1 MSTNR
6 PSPSRWQRLNLNY
19 IWPILT
25 GLLLAAYLLQL
36 NRAPLPLTGN
46 PSSQTASSQT
56 AIPFVTSYADAV
68 QVALPAV
75 VNIYT
80 SRSVPAK
87 NHPLLKDPVFKRFLH
102 NNGIR
107 QRDKV
112 ERSLG
117 SGVIISTDGYVL
129 TNNHVIDEA
138 DRIRVLLAD
147 GRERLATVI
156 GSDAPT
162 DLAVLK
168 IDLGNLTPAIFAD
181 ATAVRIGDIVLA
193 IGNPYGIG
201 QTVTQGIVSATG
213 RYGLQINT
221 YENYIQTDA
230 AINTGNS
237 GGALI
242 NAYGQLI
249 GINSGLYSKTGG
261 SNGIGFA
268 IPVDIA
274 SYVFENIV
282 EHGKVVRGWL
292 GISAEE
298 ITPSVAE
305 AFNLNGLRGLVLTNI
320 EANGPADK
328 AGLKIGDIITH
339 IDNSSVGNGNVG
351 MHKIAQTKPGTMI
364 SINAVRK
371 GEEQRFLVEIGL
383 RPSNPDH

>member
-1 MSTNR
+1 MNIKQSSST
-6 PSPSRWQRLNLNY
+6 RWQRLNLNY

-25 GLLLAAYLLQL
+25 GIMFAALLLLS
-36 NRAPLPLTGN
+36 RAPSPAKVT
-46 PSSQTASSQT
+46 
-56 AIPFVTSYADAV
+56 PFISSYADAV
-68 QVALPAV
+68 QIALPAV

-80 SRSVPAK
+80 SRTVPAG
-87 NHPLLKDPVFKRFLH
+87 NHPLLKDPAFKRFLS
-102 NNGIR
+102 NNDIR

-117 SGVIISTDGYVL
+117 SGVIISSDGYVL

-168 IDLGNLTPAIFAD
+168 IDLDNLTPAIFANPD
-181 ATAVRIGDIVLA
+181 AVRIGDIVLA

-213 RYGLQINT
+213 RHGLQINT
-221 YENYIQTDA
+221 YEKYIQTDA

-242 NAYGQLI
+242 NAHGQLI

-305 AFNLNGLRGLVLTNI
+305 AFNLNDLRGLVLTNI

-328 AGLKIGDIITH
+328 AGLQIGDIITH
-339 IDNSSVGNGNVG
+339 IDNTSVGNGNLG
-351 MHKIAQTKPGTMI
+351 MHKIAQTKPGTTLNI
-364 SINAVRK
+364 RAVRK
-371 GEEQRFLVEIGL
+371 GASQRFLVTIGL
-383 RPSNPDH
+383 RPSKNDGR

>member
-1 MSTNR
+1 MLSTEK
-6 PSPSRWQRLNLNY
+6 SSQTRWQYINHNY
-19 IWPILT
+19 TWPILA
-25 GLLLAAYLLQL
+25 GLLLAALLLQL
-36 NRAPLPLTGN
+36 NRAP
-46 PSSQTASSQT
+46 SSQTT
-56 AIPFVTSYADAV
+56 VPLVTSYANAV
-68 QVALPAV
+68 QTALPSV

-80 SRSVPAK
+80 SRTVPAK
-87 NHPLLKDPVFKRFLH
+87 SHPLLKDPVFKRFL
-102 NNGIR
+102 NNQGIR

-112 ERSLG
+112 EQSLG

-129 TNNHVIDEA
+129 TNNHVINEA

-168 IDLGNLTPAIFAD
+168 IELADLTPAIFAD
-181 ATAVRIGDIVLA
+181 PNAIRIGDVVLA

-213 RYGLQINT
+213 RHGLQINT
-221 YENYIQTDA
+221 YEKYIQTDA
-230 AINTGNS
+230 AINKGNS
-237 GGALI
+237 GGALV

-274 SYVFENIV
+274 SYVFQNIV

-320 EANGPADK
+320 EVNGPAAK
-328 AGLKIGDIITH
+328 AGLQIGDIITH
-339 IDNSSVGNGNVG
+339 IDETSVGNGNIG
-351 MHKIAQTKPGTMI
+351 MHKIAQTKPGTK
-364 SINAVRK
+364 INIRAVRK
-371 GEEQRFLVEIGL
+371 GASQSFLVEIGL
-383 RPSNPDH
+383 RPNKNSG

>member
-1 MSTNR
+1 MSIKR
-6 PSPSRWQRLNLNY
+6 PSHTRWKNRARHY
-19 IWPILT
+19 FWPILT
-25 GLLLAAYLLQL
+25 GLLFAALLLQF
-36 NRAPLPLTGN
+36 NRAPSGN
-46 PSSQTASSQT
+46 SAD
-56 AIPFVTSYADAV
+56 PFITSYADAA
-68 QVALPAV
+68 QVALPSV

-80 SRSVPAK
+80 SRTIHVE
-87 NHPLLKDPVFKRFLH
+87 NHPLLKDPVFKRFL
-102 NNGIR
+102 NNKGVR
-107 QRDKV
+107 QRDKI

-117 SGVIISTDGYVL
+117 SGVIISSNGYVL

-168 IDLGNLTPAIFAD
+168 IDLDNLTPAIFANPK
-181 ATAVRIGDIVLA
+181 TIRIGDIVLA

-213 RYGLQINT
+213 RHGLQINT
-221 YENYIQTDA
+221 YEKYIQTDA

-237 GGALI
+237 GGALD
-242 NAYGQLI
+242 NAYGELI

-268 IPVDIA
+268 IPIDIA

-282 EHGKVVRGWL
+282 EHGEVVRGWL

-305 AFNLNGLRGLVLTNI
+305 AFNLKSLRGLVLTDI
-320 EANGPADK
+320 ETYGPAEK
-328 AGLKIGDIITH
+328 AGLQIGDIITH
-339 IDNSSVGNGNVG
+339 IDNTSVGNGNIG
-351 MHKIAQTKPGTMI
+351 MHKIAQTKPGT
-364 SINAVRK
+364 SIHIRAMRK
-371 GEEQRFLVEIGL
+371 GESQDFLVEIGL
-383 RPSNPDH
+383 RPNNKSD

>member
-1 MSTNR
+1 MNIKQSSST
-6 PSPSRWQRLNLNY
+6 RWQRLNLNY

-25 GLLLAAYLLQL
+25 GIMLAALLLLS
-36 NRAPLPLTGN
+36 RAPSPAKAT
-46 PSSQTASSQT
+46 
-56 AIPFVTSYADAV
+56 PFISSYADAV
-68 QVALPAV
+68 QIALPAV

-80 SRSVPAK
+80 SRTVPAG
-87 NHPLLKDPVFKRFLH
+87 NHPLLKDPAFKRFLS
-102 NNGIR
+102 NNDIR
-107 QRDKV
+107 QRDKI

-117 SGVIISTDGYVL
+117 SGVIISSDGYVL

-168 IDLGNLTPAIFAD
+168 IDLDNLTPAIFANPD
-181 ATAVRIGDIVLA
+181 AVRIGDIVLA

-213 RYGLQINT
+213 RHGLQINT
-221 YENYIQTDA
+221 YEKYIQTDA

-242 NAYGQLI
+242 NAHGQLI

-305 AFNLNGLRGLVLTNI
+305 AFNLNDLRGLVLTNI

-328 AGLKIGDIITH
+328 AGLQIGDIITH
-339 IDNSSVGNGNVG
+339 IDNTSVGNGNLG
-351 MHKIAQTKPGTMI
+351 MHKIAQTKPGTTLNI
-364 SINAVRK
+364 RAVRK
-371 GEEQRFLVEIGL
+371 GASQRFLVTIGL
-383 RPSNPDH
+383 RPSKNDGR

>member
-1 MSTNR
+1 MSIKRSSQTHWKNMIR
-6 PSPSRWQRLNLNY
+6 NY
-19 IWPILT
+19 IWPMLT
-25 GLLLAAYLLQL
+25 GLLLAALLLQL
-36 NRAPLPLTGN
+36 NRE
-46 PSSQTASSQT
+46 PSTQAVS
-56 AIPFVTSYADAV
+56 PFVTSYADAV
-68 QVALPAV
+68 QVALPSV

-80 SRSVPAK
+80 SRTVQIES
-87 NHPLLKDPVFKRFLH
+87 HPLLKDPVFKRFLN

-107 QRDKV
+107 QRDKI

-117 SGVIISTDGYVL
+117 SGVIISSNGYVL

-168 IDLGNLTPAIFAD
+168 IDLDNLTPAIFANPK
-181 ATAVRIGDIVLA
+181 TIRIGDVVLA
-193 IGNPYGIG
+193 IGNPFGIG

-213 RYGLQINT
+213 RHGLQINT
-221 YENYIQTDA
+221 YEKYIQTDA

-237 GGALI
+237 GGALV
-242 NAYGQLI
+242 NAYGELI

-268 IPVDIA
+268 IPIDIA

-305 AFNLNGLRGLVLTNI
+305 AFNLKALRGLVLTDI
-320 EANGPADK
+320 ETNGPAEK
-328 AGLKIGDIITH
+328 AGLQIGDIITH
-339 IDNSSVGNGNVG
+339 IDNTSVGNGNIG
-351 MHKIAQTKPGTMI
+351 MHKIAQTKPGTT
-364 SINAVRK
+364 INIRAMRK
-371 GEEQRFLVEIGL
+371 GDAQDFLVEIGL
-383 RPSNPDH
+383 RPNKKSD

>member
-1 MSTNR
+1 LSIKRSSQT
-6 PSPSRWQRLNLNY
+6 RLQNIKQNY

-25 GLLLAAYLLQL
+25 GLLLAALVLQL
-36 NRAPLPLTGN
+36 NRAPSAKFDAPY
-46 PSSQTASSQT
+46 
-56 AIPFVTSYADAV
+56 ITSYADAA
-68 QVALPAV
+68 QIALPSV

-80 SRSVPAK
+80 SRTIHVE
-87 NHPLLKDPVFKRFLH
+87 NHPLLNDPVFKRFLN
-102 NNGIR
+102 NNGAR
-107 QRDKV
+107 QRDKI

-117 SGVIISTDGYVL
+117 SGVIISSNGYVL

-168 IDLGNLTPAIFAD
+168 IDLDNLTPAIFANPK
-181 ATAVRIGDIVLA
+181 TIRIGDIVLA

-221 YENYIQTDA
+221 YEKYIQTDA

-237 GGALI
+237 GGALV
-242 NAYGQLI
+242 NAYGELI

-268 IPVDIA
+268 IPIDIA

-282 EHGKVVRGWL
+282 EHGQVVRGWL

-305 AFNLNGLRGLVLTNI
+305 AFNLKSLRGLVLTDI
-320 EANGPADK
+320 EVQGPADK
-328 AGLKIGDIITH
+328 AGLQVGDIITH
-339 IDNSSVGNGNVG
+339 IDNATVGNGNAG
-351 MHKIAQTKPGTMI
+351 MHQIAQTKPGTK
-364 SINAVRK
+364 INIRAMRK
-371 GEEQRFLVEIGL
+371 GDSKSFLVDIGL
-383 RPSNPDH
+383 RPQIKSD

>member
-1 MSTNR
+1 MSIKRSSQSHRKNMIR
-6 PSPSRWQRLNLNY
+6 NY

-25 GLLLAAYLLQL
+25 GLLLAALLLQL
-36 NRAPLPLTGN
+36 NRE
-46 PSSQTASSQT
+46 PSTQAVS
-56 AIPFVTSYADAV
+56 PFVTSYADAV
-68 QVALPAV
+68 QVALPSV

-80 SRSVPAK
+80 CRTVQVES
-87 NHPLLKDPVFKRFLH
+87 HPLLKDPVFKRFLN

-107 QRDKV
+107 QRDKI

-117 SGVIISTDGYVL
+117 SGVIISSNGYVL
-129 TNNHVIDEA
+129 TNNHVINEA

-168 IDLGNLTPAIFAD
+168 IDLDNLTPAIFANPK
-181 ATAVRIGDIVLA
+181 TIRIGDVVLA

-213 RYGLQINT
+213 RHGLQINT
-221 YENYIQTDA
+221 YEKYIQTDA

-237 GGALI
+237 GGALV
-242 NAYGQLI
+242 NAYGELI

-268 IPVDIA
+268 IPIDIA

-305 AFNLNGLRGLVLTNI
+305 AFNLKALRGLVLTDI
-320 EANGPADK
+320 ETNGPAEK
-328 AGLKIGDIITH
+328 AGLQIGDIITH
-339 IDNSSVGNGNVG
+339 IDNTSVGNGNIG
-351 MHKIAQTKPGTMI
+351 MHKIAQTKPGTT
-364 SINAVRK
+364 INIRAMRK
-371 GEEQRFLVEIGL
+371 GDAQDFLVEIGL
-383 RPSNPDH
+383 RPNKKSD

>member
-1 MSTNR
+1 MSIKRSSQTHWKNMIR
-6 PSPSRWQRLNLNY
+6 NY
-19 IWPILT
+19 IWPMLT
-25 GLLLAAYLLQL
+25 GLLLAALLLQL
-36 NRAPLPLTGN
+36 NRE
-46 PSSQTASSQT
+46 PSTQAVS
-56 AIPFVTSYADAV
+56 PFVTSYADAV
-68 QVALPAV
+68 QVALPSV

-80 SRSVPAK
+80 SRTVQVES
-87 NHPLLKDPVFKRFLH
+87 HPLLKDPVFKRFLN
-102 NNGIR
+102 NNGIQ
-107 QRDKV
+107 QRDKI

-117 SGVIISTDGYVL
+117 SGVIISSNGYVL

-168 IDLGNLTPAIFAD
+168 IDLDNLTPAIFANPK
-181 ATAVRIGDIVLA
+181 TIRIGDVVLA

-213 RYGLQINT
+213 RHGLQINT
-221 YENYIQTDA
+221 YEKYIQTDA

-237 GGALI
+237 GGALV
-242 NAYGQLI
+242 NAYGELI

-268 IPVDIA
+268 IPIDIA

-305 AFNLNGLRGLVLTNI
+305 AFNLKALRGLVLTDI
-320 EANGPADK
+320 ETNGPAEK
-328 AGLKIGDIITH
+328 AGLQIGDIITH
-339 IDNSSVGNGNVG
+339 IDNTSVGNGNIG
-351 MHKIAQTKPGTMI
+351 MHKIAQTKPGTT
-364 SINAVRK
+364 INIRAMRK
-371 GEEQRFLVEIGL
+371 GDAQDFLVEIGL
-383 RPSNPDH
+383 RPNKKSD

>member
-1 MSTNR
+1 MSTEK
-6 PSPSRWQRLNLNY
+6 SSQTRWQYINHNY
-19 IWPILT
+19 TWPILA
-25 GLLLAAYLLQL
+25 GLLLAALLLQL
-36 NRAPLPLTGN
+36 NRAP
-46 PSSQTASSQT
+46 SSQTT
-56 AIPFVTSYADAV
+56 LPLVTSYANAV
-68 QVALPAV
+68 QTALPSV

-80 SRSVPAK
+80 SRTVPAK
-87 NHPLLKDPVFKRFLH
+87 SHPLLKDPVFKRFL
-102 NNGIR
+102 NNQGIR

-112 ERSLG
+112 EQSLG

-129 TNNHVIDEA
+129 TNNHVINEA

-168 IDLGNLTPAIFAD
+168 IELADLTPAIFAD
-181 ATAVRIGDIVLA
+181 PNAIRIGDVVLA

-213 RYGLQINT
+213 RHGLQINT
-221 YENYIQTDA
+221 YEKYIQTDA
-230 AINTGNS
+230 AINKGNS
-237 GGALI
+237 GGALV

-274 SYVFENIV
+274 SYVFQNIV

-320 EANGPADK
+320 EVNGPAAK
-328 AGLKIGDIITH
+328 AGLQIGDIITH
-339 IDNSSVGNGNVG
+339 IDETSVGNGNIG
-351 MHKIAQTKPGTMI
+351 MHKIAQTKPGTK
-364 SINAVRK
+364 INIRAVRK
-371 GEEQRFLVEIGL
+371 GASQSFLVEIGL
-383 RPSNPDH
+383 RPNKNSG

>member
-1 MSTNR
+1 MSIKRSSQTHWKNMIR
-6 PSPSRWQRLNLNY
+6 NY
-19 IWPILT
+19 IWPMLT
-25 GLLLAAYLLQL
+25 GLLLAALLLQL
-36 NRAPLPLTGN
+36 NRE
-46 PSSQTASSQT
+46 PSTQAVS
-56 AIPFVTSYADAV
+56 PFVTSYADAV
-68 QVALPAV
+68 QVALPSV

-80 SRSVPAK
+80 SRTVQIES
-87 NHPLLKDPVFKRFLH
+87 HPLLKDPVFKRFLN

-107 QRDKV
+107 QRDKI

-117 SGVIISTDGYVL
+117 SGVIISSNGYVL

-168 IDLGNLTPAIFAD
+168 IDLDNLTPAIFANPK
-181 ATAVRIGDIVLA
+181 TIRIGDVVLA

-213 RYGLQINT
+213 RHGLQINT
-221 YENYIQTDA
+221 YEKYIQTDA

-237 GGALI
+237 GGALV
-242 NAYGQLI
+242 NAYGELI

-268 IPVDIA
+268 IPIDIA

-305 AFNLNGLRGLVLTNI
+305 AFNLKALRGLVLTDI
-320 EANGPADK
+320 ETNGPAEK
-328 AGLKIGDIITH
+328 AGLQIGDIITH
-339 IDNSSVGNGNVG
+339 IDNTSVGNGNIG
-351 MHKIAQTKPGTMI
+351 MHKIAQTKPGTT
-364 SINAVRK
+364 INIRAMRK
-371 GEEQRFLVEIGL
+371 GDAQDFLVEIGL
-383 RPSNPDH
+383 RPNKKSD

>member
-1 MSTNR
+1 MSIKRSSQTHRKNMIR
-6 PSPSRWQRLNLNY
+6 NY

-25 GLLLAAYLLQL
+25 GLLLAALLLQL
-36 NRAPLPLTGN
+36 NRE
-46 PSSQTASSQT
+46 PSTQAVS
-56 AIPFVTSYADAV
+56 PFVTSYADAV
-68 QVALPAV
+68 QVALPSV

-80 SRSVPAK
+80 SRTVQVES
-87 NHPLLKDPVFKRFLH
+87 HPLLKDPVFKRFLN

-107 QRDKV
+107 QRDKI
-112 ERSLG
+112 ERSLC
-117 SGVIISTDGYVL
+117 SGVIISSNGYVL

-168 IDLGNLTPAIFAD
+168 IDLDNLTPAIFANPK
-181 ATAVRIGDIVLA
+181 TIRIGDVVLA

-213 RYGLQINT
+213 RHGLQINT
-221 YENYIQTDA
+221 YEKYIQTDA

-237 GGALI
+237 GGALV
-242 NAYGQLI
+242 NAYGELI

-268 IPVDIA
+268 IPIDIA

-305 AFNLNGLRGLVLTNI
+305 AFNLKALRGLVLTDI
-320 EANGPADK
+320 ETNGPAEK
-328 AGLKIGDIITH
+328 AGLQIGDIITH
-339 IDNSSVGNGNVG
+339 IDNTSVGNGNIG
-351 MHKIAQTKPGTMI
+351 MHKIAQTKPGTT
-364 SINAVRK
+364 INIRAMRK
-371 GEEQRFLVEIGL
+371 GDAQDFLVEIGL
-383 RPSNPDH
+383 RPNKKSD

>member
-1 MSTNR
+1 MSIKRSSQTHRKNMIR
-6 PSPSRWQRLNLNY
+6 NY

-25 GLLLAAYLLQL
+25 GLLLAALLLQL
-36 NRAPLPLTGN
+36 NRE
-46 PSSQTASSQT
+46 PSTQAVS
-56 AIPFVTSYADAV
+56 PFVTSYADAV
-68 QVALPAV
+68 QVALPSV

-80 SRSVPAK
+80 SRTVQIES
-87 NHPLLKDPVFKRFLH
+87 HPLLKDPVFKRFLN

-107 QRDKV
+107 QRDKI

-117 SGVIISTDGYVL
+117 SGVIISSNGYVL

-168 IDLGNLTPAIFAD
+168 IDLDNLTPAIFANPK
-181 ATAVRIGDIVLA
+181 TIRIGDVVLA

-213 RYGLQINT
+213 RHGLQINT
-221 YENYIQTDA
+221 YEKYIQTDA

-237 GGALI
+237 GGALV
-242 NAYGQLI
+242 NAYGELI

-268 IPVDIA
+268 IPIDIA

-305 AFNLNGLRGLVLTNI
+305 AFNLKALRGLVLTDI
-320 EANGPADK
+320 ETNGPAEK
-328 AGLKIGDIITH
+328 AGLQIGDIITH
-339 IDNSSVGNGNVG
+339 IDNTSVGNGNIG
-351 MHKIAQTKPGTMI
+351 MHKIAQTKPGTT
-364 SINAVRK
+364 INIRAMRK
-371 GEEQRFLVEIGL
+371 GDAQDFLVEIGL
-383 RPSNPDH
+383 RPNKKSD

>member
-1 MSTNR
+1 LSIKRSSQT
-6 PSPSRWQRLNLNY
+6 RLQNIKQNY

-25 GLLLAAYLLQL
+25 GLLLAALVLQL
-36 NRAPLPLTGN
+36 NRAPSAKFDAPY
-46 PSSQTASSQT
+46 
-56 AIPFVTSYADAV
+56 ITSYADAA
-68 QVALPAV
+68 QIALPSV

-80 SRSVPAK
+80 SRTIHVE
-87 NHPLLKDPVFKRFLH
+87 NHPLLNDPVFKRFLN
-102 NNGIR
+102 NNGAR
-107 QRDKV
+107 QRDKI

-117 SGVIISTDGYVL
+117 SGVIISSNGYVL

-168 IDLGNLTPAIFAD
+168 IDLDNLTPAIFANPK
-181 ATAVRIGDIVLA
+181 TIRIGDIVLA

-221 YENYIQTDA
+221 YEKYIQTDA

-237 GGALI
+237 GGALV
-242 NAYGQLI
+242 NAYGELI

-268 IPVDIA
+268 IPIDIA

-282 EHGKVVRGWL
+282 EHGQVVRGWL

-305 AFNLNGLRGLVLTNI
+305 AFNLKSLRGLVLTDI
-320 EANGPADK
+320 EAQGPADK
-328 AGLKIGDIITH
+328 AGLQVGDIITH
-339 IDNSSVGNGNVG
+339 IDNATVGNGNAG
-351 MHKIAQTKPGTMI
+351 MHQIAQTKPGTK
-364 SINAVRK
+364 INIRAMRK
-371 GEEQRFLVEIGL
+371 GDSKSFLVDIGL
-383 RPSNPDH
+383 RPQIKSD

>member
-1 MSTNR
+1 MSIKRSSQTHRKNMIR
-6 PSPSRWQRLNLNY
+6 NY

-25 GLLLAAYLLQL
+25 GLLLAALLLQL
-36 NRAPLPLTGN
+36 NRE
-46 PSSQTASSQT
+46 PSTQAVS
-56 AIPFVTSYADAV
+56 PFVTSYADAV
-68 QVALPAV
+68 QVALPSV

-80 SRSVPAK
+80 SRTVQVES
-87 NHPLLKDPVFKRFLH
+87 HPLLKDPVFKRFLN

-107 QRDKV
+107 QRDKI

-117 SGVIISTDGYVL
+117 SGVIISSNGYVL

-168 IDLGNLTPAIFAD
+168 IDLDNLTPAIFANPK
-181 ATAVRIGDIVLA
+181 TIRIGDVVLA
-193 IGNPYGIG
+193 IGNPFGIG

-213 RYGLQINT
+213 RHGLQINT
-221 YENYIQTDA
+221 YEKYIQTDA

-237 GGALI
+237 GGALV
-242 NAYGQLI
+242 NAYGELI

-268 IPVDIA
+268 IPIDIA

-305 AFNLNGLRGLVLTNI
+305 AFNLKALRGLVLTDI
-320 EANGPADK
+320 ETNGPAEK
-328 AGLKIGDIITH
+328 AGLQIGDIITH
-339 IDNSSVGNGNVG
+339 IDNTSVGNGNIG
-351 MHKIAQTKPGTMI
+351 MHKIAQTKPGTT
-364 SINAVRK
+364 INIRAMRK
-371 GEEQRFLVEIGL
+371 GDAQDFLVEIGL
-383 RPSNPDH
+383 RPNKKSD

>member
-1 MSTNR
+1 MSIKRSSQT
-6 PSPSRWQRLNLNY
+6 RLQNIKQNY

-25 GLLLAAYLLQL
+25 GLLLAALVLQL
-36 NRAPLPLTGN
+36 NRAP
-46 PSSQTASSQT
+46 SAKSDA
-56 AIPFVTSYADAV
+56 PFITSYADAA
-68 QVALPAV
+68 QVALPSV

-80 SRSVPAK
+80 SRTIHVE
-87 NHPLLKDPVFKRFLH
+87 NHPLLKDPVFKRFLN
-102 NNGIR
+102 NNGVR
-107 QRDKV
+107 QRDKI

-117 SGVIISTDGYVL
+117 SGVIISSNGYVL

-168 IDLGNLTPAIFAD
+168 IDLDNLTPAIFANPK
-181 ATAVRIGDIVLA
+181 TIRIGDIVLA

-201 QTVTQGIVSATG
+201 QTVTQGIISATG
-213 RYGLQINT
+213 RHGLQINT
-221 YENYIQTDA
+221 YEKYIQTDA

-237 GGALI
+237 GGALV
-242 NAYGQLI
+242 NAYGELI

-268 IPVDIA
+268 IPIDIA
-274 SYVFENIV
+274 AYVFENIV
-282 EHGKVVRGWL
+282 EHGQVVRGWL

-305 AFNLNGLRGLVLTNI
+305 AFNLKRLRGLVLTDI
-320 EANGPADK
+320 EANGPAEK
-328 AGLKIGDIITH
+328 AGLQIGDIITH
-339 IDNSSVGNGNVG
+339 IDNTNVGNGNIG
-351 MHKIAQTKPGTMI
+351 MHQIAQTKPGTK
-364 SINAVRK
+364 INIRAIRK
-371 GEEQRFLVEIGL
+371 GESQSFLVEIGL
-383 RPSNPDH
+383 RPHTKSD

>member
-1 MSTNR
+1 MSIKRSSQT
-6 PSPSRWQRLNLNY
+6 RLQNIKQNY

-25 GLLLAAYLLQL
+25 GLLLAALVLQL
-36 NRAPLPLTGN
+36 NRAPSAKFDAPY
-46 PSSQTASSQT
+46 
-56 AIPFVTSYADAV
+56 ITSYADAA
-68 QVALPAV
+68 QIALPSV

-80 SRSVPAK
+80 SRTIHVE
-87 NHPLLKDPVFKRFLH
+87 NHPLLNDPVFKRFLN
-102 NNGIR
+102 NNGAR
-107 QRDKV
+107 QRDKI

-117 SGVIISTDGYVL
+117 SGVIISSNGYVL

-168 IDLGNLTPAIFAD
+168 IDLDNLTPAIFANPK
-181 ATAVRIGDIVLA
+181 TIRIGDIVLA

-221 YENYIQTDA
+221 YEKYIQTDA

-237 GGALI
+237 GGALV
-242 NAYGQLI
+242 NAYGELI

-268 IPVDIA
+268 IPIDIA

-282 EHGKVVRGWL
+282 EHGQVVRGWL

-305 AFNLNGLRGLVLTNI
+305 AFNLKSLRGLVLTDI
-320 EANGPADK
+320 EAQGPADK
-328 AGLKIGDIITH
+328 AGLQVGDIITH
-339 IDNSSVGNGNVG
+339 IDNATVGNGNAG
-351 MHKIAQTKPGTMI
+351 MHQIAQTKPGTK
-364 SINAVRK
+364 INIRAMRK
-371 GEEQRFLVEIGL
+371 GDSKSFLVDIGL
-383 RPSNPDH
+383 RPQIKSD

>member
-1 MSTNR
+1 MSIKRSSQTNR
-6 PSPSRWQRLNLNY
+6 KNMIRNY

-25 GLLLAAYLLQL
+25 GLLLAALLLQL
-36 NRAPLPLTGN
+36 NRE
-46 PSSQTASSQT
+46 PSTQAVS
-56 AIPFVTSYADAV
+56 PFVTSYADAV
-68 QVALPAV
+68 QVALPSV

-80 SRSVPAK
+80 SRTVQVES
-87 NHPLLKDPVFKRFLH
+87 HPLLKDPVFKRFLN
-102 NNGIR
+102 NNGIQ
-107 QRDKV
+107 QRDKI

-117 SGVIISTDGYVL
+117 SGVIISSNGYVL

-168 IDLGNLTPAIFAD
+168 IDLDNLTPAIFANPK
-181 ATAVRIGDIVLA
+181 TIRIGDVVLA

-213 RYGLQINT
+213 RHGLQINT
-221 YENYIQTDA
+221 YEKYIQTDA

-237 GGALI
+237 GGALV
-242 NAYGQLI
+242 NAYGELI

-268 IPVDIA
+268 IPIDIA

-305 AFNLNGLRGLVLTNI
+305 AFNLKALRGLVLTDI
-320 EANGPADK
+320 ETNGPAEK
-328 AGLKIGDIITH
+328 AGLQIGDIITH
-339 IDNSSVGNGNVG
+339 IDNTSVGNGNIG
-351 MHKIAQTKPGTMI
+351 MHKIAQTKPGTT
-364 SINAVRK
+364 INIRAMRK
-371 GEEQRFLVEIGL
+371 GDAQDFLVEIGL
-383 RPSNPDH
+383 RPNKKSD

>member
-1 MSTNR
+1 MSIKRSSQTHRKNMIR
-6 PSPSRWQRLNLNY
+6 NY

-25 GLLLAAYLLQL
+25 GLLLAALLLQL
-36 NRAPLPLTGN
+36 NRE
-46 PSSQTASSQT
+46 PSTQAVS
-56 AIPFVTSYADAV
+56 PFVTSYADAV
-68 QVALPAV
+68 QVALPSV

-80 SRSVPAK
+80 SRTVQVES
-87 NHPLLKDPVFKRFLH
+87 HPLLKDPVFKRFLN

-107 QRDKV
+107 QRDKI

-117 SGVIISTDGYVL
+117 SGVIISSNGYVL

-168 IDLGNLTPAIFAD
+168 IDLDNLTPAIFANPK
-181 ATAVRIGDIVLA
+181 TIRIGDVVLA

-213 RYGLQINT
+213 RHGLQINT
-221 YENYIQTDA
+221 YEKYIQTDA

-237 GGALI
+237 GGALV
-242 NAYGQLI
+242 NAYGELI

-268 IPVDIA
+268 IPIDIA

-305 AFNLNGLRGLVLTNI
+305 AFNLKALRGLVLTDI
-320 EANGPADK
+320 ETNGPAEK
-328 AGLKIGDIITH
+328 AGLQIGDIITH
-339 IDNSSVGNGNVG
+339 IDNTSVGNGNIG
-351 MHKIAQTKPGTMI
+351 MHKIAQTKPGTT
-364 SINAVRK
+364 INIRAMRK
-371 GEEQRFLVEIGL
+371 GDAQDFLVEIGL
-383 RPSNPDH
+383 RPNKKSD

>member
-1 MSTNR
+1 MSIKRSSQTNR
-6 PSPSRWQRLNLNY
+6 KNMIRNY

-25 GLLLAAYLLQL
+25 GLLLAALLLQL
-36 NRAPLPLTGN
+36 NRE
-46 PSSQTASSQT
+46 PSTQAVS
-56 AIPFVTSYADAV
+56 PFVTSYADAA
-68 QVALPAV
+68 QVALPSV

-80 SRSVPAK
+80 SRTVQVES
-87 NHPLLKDPVFKRFLH
+87 HPLLKDPVFKRFLN
-102 NNGIR
+102 NNGIQ
-107 QRDKV
+107 QRDKI

-117 SGVIISTDGYVL
+117 SGVIISSNGYVL

-168 IDLGNLTPAIFAD
+168 IDLDNLTPAIFANPK
-181 ATAVRIGDIVLA
+181 TIRIGDVVLA

-213 RYGLQINT
+213 RHGLQINT
-221 YENYIQTDA
+221 YEKYIQTDA

-237 GGALI
+237 GGALV
-242 NAYGQLI
+242 NAYGELI

-268 IPVDIA
+268 IPIDIA

-305 AFNLNGLRGLVLTNI
+305 AFNLKALRGLVLTDI
-320 EANGPADK
+320 ETNGPAEK
-328 AGLKIGDIITH
+328 AGLQIGDIITH
-339 IDNSSVGNGNVG
+339 IDNTSVGNGNIG
-351 MHKIAQTKPGTMI
+351 MHKIAQTKPGTT
-364 SINAVRK
+364 INIRAMRK
-371 GEEQRFLVEIGL
+371 GDAQDFLVEIGL
-383 RPSNPDH
+383 RPNKKSD

>member
-1 MSTNR
+1 MSIKKSSQT
-6 PSPSRWQRLNLNY
+6 RWKNMTRNY

-25 GLLLAAYLLQL
+25 GLLLAALILQS
-36 NRAPLPLTGN
+36 NRESSTKAVAPF
-46 PSSQTASSQT
+46 
-56 AIPFVTSYADAV
+56 ITSYADAA
-68 QVALPAV
+68 QVALPSV

-80 SRSVPAK
+80 SRTVHVES
-87 NHPLLKDPVFKRFLH
+87 HPLLEDPVFKRFLN

-107 QRDKV
+107 QRDKI

-117 SGVIISTDGYVL
+117 SGVIISSNGYVL

-168 IDLGNLTPAIFAD
+168 IDLDNLTPAIFANPK
-181 ATAVRIGDIVLA
+181 TIRIGDVVLA

-213 RYGLQINT
+213 RHGLQINT
-221 YENYIQTDA
+221 YEKYIQTDA

-268 IPVDIA
+268 IPIDIA

-282 EHGKVVRGWL
+282 EHGEVVRGWL

-305 AFNLNGLRGLVLTNI
+305 AFNLKALRGLVLTDI
-320 EANGPADK
+320 EPNGPAEK
-328 AGLKIGDIITH
+328 AGLQIGDIITH
-339 IDNSSVGNGNVG
+339 IDNTSVGNGNIG
-351 MHKIAQTKPGTMI
+351 MHKIAQTKPGTYI
-364 SINAVRK
+364 SIRAMRK
-371 GEEQRFLVEIGL
+371 GDSQDFLVEIGL
-383 RPSNPDH
+383 RPNNKSD

>member
-1 MSTNR
+1 MSIKRSSQSHRKNMIR
-6 PSPSRWQRLNLNY
+6 NY

-25 GLLLAAYLLQL
+25 GLLLAALLLQL
-36 NRAPLPLTGN
+36 NRE
-46 PSSQTASSQT
+46 PSTQAVS
-56 AIPFVTSYADAV
+56 PFVTSYADAV
-68 QVALPAV
+68 QVALPSV

-80 SRSVPAK
+80 SRTVQVES
-87 NHPLLKDPVFKRFLH
+87 HPLLKDPVFKRFLN

-107 QRDKV
+107 QRDKI

-117 SGVIISTDGYVL
+117 SGVIISSNGYVL
-129 TNNHVIDEA
+129 TNNHVINEA

-168 IDLGNLTPAIFAD
+168 IDLDNLTPAIFANPK
-181 ATAVRIGDIVLA
+181 TIRIGDVVLA

-213 RYGLQINT
+213 RHGLQINT
-221 YENYIQTDA
+221 YEKYIQTDA

-237 GGALI
+237 GGALV
-242 NAYGQLI
+242 NAYGELI

-268 IPVDIA
+268 IPIDIA

-305 AFNLNGLRGLVLTNI
+305 AFNLKALRGLVLTDI
-320 EANGPADK
+320 ETNGPAEK
-328 AGLKIGDIITH
+328 AGLQIGDIITH
-339 IDNSSVGNGNVG
+339 IDNTSVGNGNIG
-351 MHKIAQTKPGTMI
+351 MHKIAQTKPGTT
-364 SINAVRK
+364 INIRAMRK
-371 GEEQRFLVEIGL
+371 GDAQDFLVEIGL
-383 RPSNPDH
+383 RPNKKSD

>member
-1 MSTNR
+1 MNIKKPLHT
-6 PSPSRWQRLNLNY
+6 RWKNIVRHY
-19 IWPILT
+19 FWPVLT
-25 GLLLAAYLLQL
+25 GLLLATLLLQF
-36 NRAPLPLTGN
+36 NRTPSTN
-46 PSSQTASSQT
+46 PAT
-56 AIPFVTSYADAV
+56 PFIVSYADAA
-68 QVALPAV
+68 QIALPSV

-80 SRSVPAK
+80 SRTIHVE
-87 NHPLLKDPVFKRFLH
+87 NHPLLKDPLFKHFLN

-107 QRDKV
+107 QRDKI

-117 SGVIISTDGYVL
+117 SGVIISSNGYVL

-168 IDLGNLTPAIFAD
+168 IDLDDLTPAIFANPK
-181 ATAVRIGDIVLA
+181 TIRIGDVVLA

-213 RYGLQINT
+213 RHGLQINT
-221 YENYIQTDA
+221 YEKYIQTDA

-268 IPVDIA
+268 IPIDIA

-282 EHGKVVRGWL
+282 EHGEVVRGWL

-305 AFNLNGLRGLVLTNI
+305 AFNLKALQGLVLTDI
-320 EANGPADK
+320 EPNGPAEK
-328 AGLKIGDIITH
+328 AGLQIGDIITH
-339 IDNSSVGNGNVG
+339 IDNTSVGNGNIG
-351 MHKIAQTKPGTMI
+351 MHKIAQTKPGTHI
-364 SINAVRK
+364 HIQAIRK
-371 GEEQRFLVEIGL
+371 GESQDFLVEIGL
-383 RPSNPDH
+383 RPKNKSD

>member
-1 MSTNR
+1 MSIKRSSQSHRKNMIR
-6 PSPSRWQRLNLNY
+6 NY
-19 IWPILT
+19 IWPVLT
-25 GLLLAAYLLQL
+25 GLLLAALLLQL
-36 NRAPLPLTGN
+36 NRE
-46 PSSQTASSQT
+46 PSTQAVS
-56 AIPFVTSYADAV
+56 PFVTSYADAV
-68 QVALPAV
+68 QVALPSV

-80 SRSVPAK
+80 SRTVQVES
-87 NHPLLKDPVFKRFLH
+87 HPLLKDPVFKRFLN

-107 QRDKV
+107 QRDKI

-117 SGVIISTDGYVL
+117 SGVIISSNGYVL
-129 TNNHVIDEA
+129 TNNHVINEA

-168 IDLGNLTPAIFAD
+168 IDLDNLTPAIFANPK
-181 ATAVRIGDIVLA
+181 TIRIGDVVLA

-213 RYGLQINT
+213 RHGLQINT
-221 YENYIQTDA
+221 YEKYIQTDA

-237 GGALI
+237 GGALV
-242 NAYGQLI
+242 NAYGELI

-268 IPVDIA
+268 IPIDIA

-305 AFNLNGLRGLVLTNI
+305 AFNLKALRGLVLTDI
-320 EANGPADK
+320 ETNGPAEK
-328 AGLKIGDIITH
+328 AGLQIGDIITH
-339 IDNSSVGNGNVG
+339 IDNTSVGNGNIG
-351 MHKIAQTKPGTMI
+351 MHKIAQTKPGTT
-364 SINAVRK
+364 INIRAMRK
-371 GEEQRFLVEIGL
+371 GDAQDFLVEIGL
-383 RPSNPDH
+383 RPNKKSD

>member
-1 MSTNR
+1 MIR
-6 PSPSRWQRLNLNY
+6 NY

-25 GLLLAAYLLQL
+25 GLLLAALLLQL
-36 NRAPLPLTGN
+36 NRE
-46 PSSQTASSQT
+46 PSAEV
-56 AIPFVTSYADAV
+56 AAPFVTSYADAV
-68 QVALPAV
+68 QVAIPSV

-80 SRSVPAK
+80 SRTVHLES
-87 NHPLLKDPVFKRFLH
+87 HPLLKDPIFKRFLNDKGVRH
-102 NNGIR
+102 
-107 QRDKV
+107 RDKI

-117 SGVIISTDGYVL
+117 SGVIISSNGYVL

-168 IDLGNLTPAIFAD
+168 IDLDNLTPAIFANPK
-181 ATAVRIGDIVLA
+181 TIRIGDIVLA

-213 RYGLQINT
+213 RHGLQINT
-221 YENYIQTDA
+221 YEKYIQTDA

-237 GGALI
+237 GGALV
-242 NAYGQLI
+242 NAYGELV

-268 IPVDIA
+268 IPIDIA
-274 SYVFENIV
+274 AYVFENIV

-305 AFNLNGLRGLVLTNI
+305 AFNLKKLRGLVLTDI
-320 EANGPADK
+320 ETNGPAEK
-328 AGLKIGDIITH
+328 AGLQVGDIITH
-339 IDNSSVGNGNVG
+339 IDNTSVGNGNIG
-351 MHKIAQTKPGTMI
+351 MHKIAQTKPGTT
-364 SINAVRK
+364 INIRAMRK
-371 GEEQRFLVEIGL
+371 GDAQDFLVEIGL
-383 RPSNPDH
+383 RPNKKSD

>member
-1 MSTNR
+1 MLSTEK
-6 PSPSRWQRLNLNY
+6 SSQTRWQYINHNY
-19 IWPILT
+19 TWPILA
-25 GLLLAAYLLQL
+25 GLLLAALLLQL
-36 NRAPLPLTGN
+36 NRAP
-46 PSSQTASSQT
+46 SSQTT
-56 AIPFVTSYADAV
+56 VPLVTSYANAV
-68 QVALPAV
+68 QTALPSV

-80 SRSVPAK
+80 SRTVPAK
-87 NHPLLKDPVFKRFLH
+87 SHPLLKDPVFKRFL
-102 NNGIR
+102 NNQGIR

-112 ERSLG
+112 EQSLG

-129 TNNHVIDEA
+129 TNNHIINEA

-168 IDLGNLTPAIFAD
+168 IELADLTPAIFAD
-181 ATAVRIGDIVLA
+181 PNAIRIGDVVLA

-213 RYGLQINT
+213 RHGLQINT
-221 YENYIQTDA
+221 YEKYIQTDA
-230 AINTGNS
+230 AINKGNS
-237 GGALI
+237 GGALV

-274 SYVFENIV
+274 SYVFQNIV

-320 EANGPADK
+320 EVNGPAAK
-328 AGLKIGDIITH
+328 AGLQIGDIITH
-339 IDNSSVGNGNVG
+339 IDETSVGNGNIG
-351 MHKIAQTKPGTMI
+351 MHKIAQTKPGTK
-364 SINAVRK
+364 INIRAVRK
-371 GEEQRFLVEIGL
+371 GASQSFLVEIGL
-383 RPSNPDH
+383 RPNKNSG

>member
-1 MSTNR
+1 MSINKSSLT
-6 PSPSRWQRLNLNY
+6 RWQRVNLNY

-25 GLLLAAYLLQL
+25 GLLLAALLLQL
-36 NRAPLPLTGN
+36 NRAPLALNQGETP
-46 PSSQTASSQT
+46 QTAD
-56 AIPFVTSYADAV
+56 PFISSYADAV

-80 SRSVPAK
+80 SRTIPAK

-107 QRDKV
+107 QREKV

-117 SGVIISTDGYVL
+117 SGVIISADGYVL

-168 IDLGNLTPAIFAD
+168 IDLDNLTPAIFAD
-181 ATAVRIGDIVLA
+181 VTAVRIGDIVLA

-213 RYGLQINT
+213 RHGLQINT
-221 YENYIQTDA
+221 YEKYIQTDA

-282 EHGKVVRGWL
+282 EHGEVVRGWL

-298 ITPSVAE
+298 ITPSIAE
-305 AFNLNGLRGLVLTNI
+305 AFNLNGLRGLVLTDI

-328 AGLKIGDIITH
+328 AGLQTGDIITH
-339 IDNSSVGNGNVG
+339 IDKSSVGNGNIG
-351 MHKIAQTKPGTMI
+351 MHKIAQTKPGTIINI
-364 SINAVRK
+364 SAIRK
-371 GEEQRFLVEIGL
+371 GEAQSFLVEIGL
-383 RPSNPDH
+383 RPINTNN

>member
-1 MSTNR
+1 MSTEK
-6 PSPSRWQRLNLNY
+6 SSQTRWQRINHNY
-19 IWPILT
+19 TWPILT
-25 GLLLAAYLLQL
+25 GLLLAALLLQL
-36 NRAPLPLTGN
+36 NRAP
-46 PSSQTASSQT
+46 SSQTTASL
-56 AIPFVTSYADAV
+56 VTSYADAV
-68 QVALPAV
+68 QTALPSV

-80 SRSVPAK
+80 SRTVPAK
-87 NHPLLKDPVFKRFLH
+87 SHPLLKDPVFKRFL
-102 NNGIR
+102 NNQGIR

-112 ERSLG
+112 EQSLG
-117 SGVIISTDGYVL
+117 SGVIISADGYVL
-129 TNNHVIDEA
+129 TNNHVINEA

-168 IDLGNLTPAIFAD
+168 IDLADLTPAIFAD
-181 ATAVRIGDIVLA
+181 PNAIRIGDVVLA
-193 IGNPYGIG
+193 IGNSYGLG

-213 RYGLQINT
+213 RHGLQINT
-221 YENYIQTDA
+221 YEKYIQTDA
-230 AINTGNS
+230 AINKGNS
-237 GGALI
+237 GGALV

-274 SYVFENIV
+274 SYIFQNIV

-320 EANGPADK
+320 EVNGPAAK
-328 AGLKIGDIITH
+328 AGLQIGDIITH
-339 IDNSSVGNGNVG
+339 IDETSVGNGNIG
-351 MHKIAQTKPGTMI
+351 MHKIAQTKPGTK
-364 SINAVRK
+364 INIRAVRK
-371 GEEQRFLVEIGL
+371 GASQSFLVEIGL
-383 RPSNPDH
+383 RPNKNSG

>member
-1 MSTNR
+1 MSIKRSSQT
-6 PSPSRWQRLNLNY
+6 RLQNIKQNY

-25 GLLLAAYLLQL
+25 GLLLAALVLQL
-36 NRAPLPLTGN
+36 NRAPSAKFDAPY
-46 PSSQTASSQT
+46 
-56 AIPFVTSYADAV
+56 ITSYADAA
-68 QVALPAV
+68 QIALPSV

-80 SRSVPAK
+80 SRTIHVE
-87 NHPLLKDPVFKRFLH
+87 NHPLLNDPVFKRFLN
-102 NNGIR
+102 NNGAR
-107 QRDKV
+107 QRDKI

-117 SGVIISTDGYVL
+117 SGVIISSNGYVL

-168 IDLGNLTPAIFAD
+168 IDLDNLTPAIFANPK
-181 ATAVRIGDIVLA
+181 TIRIGDIVLA

-213 RYGLQINT
+213 RHGLQINT
-221 YENYIQTDA
+221 YEKYIQTDA

-237 GGALI
+237 GGALV
-242 NAYGQLI
+242 NAYGELI

-268 IPVDIA
+268 IPIDIA

-282 EHGKVVRGWL
+282 EHGQVVRGWL

-305 AFNLNGLRGLVLTNI
+305 AFNLKSLRGLVLTDI
-320 EANGPADK
+320 EVQGPADK
-328 AGLKIGDIITH
+328 AGLQVGDIITH
-339 IDNSSVGNGNVG
+339 IDNATVGNGNAG
-351 MHKIAQTKPGTMI
+351 MHQIAQTKPGTK
-364 SINAVRK
+364 INIRAMRK
-371 GEEQRFLVEIGL
+371 GDSKSFLVDIGL
-383 RPSNPDH
+383 RPQIKSD

>member
-1 MSTNR
+1 MIR
-6 PSPSRWQRLNLNY
+6 NY

-25 GLLLAAYLLQL
+25 GLLLAALLLQL
-36 NRAPLPLTGN
+36 NRE
-46 PSSQTASSQT
+46 PSTPAAS
-56 AIPFVTSYADAV
+56 PFVTSYADAV
-68 QVALPAV
+68 QVALPSV

-80 SRSVPAK
+80 SRTVQVES
-87 NHPLLKDPVFKRFLH
+87 HPLLKDPVFKRFLN

-107 QRDKV
+107 QRDKI

-117 SGVIISTDGYVL
+117 SGVIISSNGYVL

-168 IDLGNLTPAIFAD
+168 IDLDNLTPAIFANPK
-181 ATAVRIGDIVLA
+181 TIRIGDVVLA

-213 RYGLQINT
+213 RHGLQINT
-221 YENYIQTDA
+221 YEKYIQTDA

-237 GGALI
+237 GGALV
-242 NAYGQLI
+242 NAYGELI

-268 IPVDIA
+268 IPIDIA

-305 AFNLNGLRGLVLTNI
+305 AFNLKALRGLVLTDI
-320 EANGPADK
+320 ETNGPAEK
-328 AGLKIGDIITH
+328 AGLQIGDIITH
-339 IDNSSVGNGNVG
+339 IDNISVGNGNVG
-351 MHKIAQTKPGTMI
+351 MHKIAQTKPGTT
-364 SINAVRK
+364 INIRAMRK
-371 GEEQRFLVEIGL
+371 GDAQDFLVVIGL
-383 RPSNPDH
+383 RPNKKSD

>member
-1 MSTNR
+1 MSIKKSSQT
-6 PSPSRWQRLNLNY
+6 RWKNMTLNY

-25 GLLLAAYLLQL
+25 GLLLAALILQS
-36 NRAPLPLTGN
+36 NRESSTKAVAPF
-46 PSSQTASSQT
+46 
-56 AIPFVTSYADAV
+56 ITSYADAA
-68 QVALPAV
+68 QVALPSV

-80 SRSVPAK
+80 SRTVHVES
-87 NHPLLKDPVFKRFLH
+87 HPLLEDPVFKRFLN

-107 QRDKV
+107 QRDKI

-117 SGVIISTDGYVL
+117 SGVIISSNGYVL

-168 IDLGNLTPAIFAD
+168 IDLDNLTPAIFANPK
-181 ATAVRIGDIVLA
+181 TIRIGDVVLA

-213 RYGLQINT
+213 RHGLQINT
-221 YENYIQTDA
+221 YEKYIQTDA

-268 IPVDIA
+268 IPIDIA

-282 EHGKVVRGWL
+282 EHGEVVRGWL

-305 AFNLNGLRGLVLTNI
+305 AFNLKALRGLVLIDI
-320 EANGPADK
+320 EPNGPAEK
-328 AGLKIGDIITH
+328 AGLQIGDIITH
-339 IDNSSVGNGNVG
+339 IDNTSVGNGNIG
-351 MHKIAQTKPGTMI
+351 MHKIAQTKPGTYI
-364 SINAVRK
+364 SIRAMRK
-371 GEEQRFLVEIGL
+371 GDSQDFLVEIGL
-383 RPSNPDH
+383 RPNNKSD